1 MKAKKE
7 YVIPFVGLKQGI
19 HQFEY
24 EISNDFLALF
34 DFEEFNSSHINAV
47 LDFNK
52 KGTHFEL
59 TFKVQ
64 GNINVD

>member
-24 EISNDFLALF
+24 ESLGM
-34 DFEEFNSSHINAV
+34 S
-47 LDFNK
+47 
-52 KGTHFEL
+52 L
-59 TFKVQ
+59 TMKTR
-64 GNINVD
+64 NY